1 MNENNQSK
9 HQALT
14 VGGILL
20 LLVLLL
26 VGVSYL
32 APTREVKEKTPLTIE
47 LPNVF
52 DDVDVLGHAAVIYDV
67 KNEEVLYGKAEEA
80 QLPLA
85 SITKL
90 LTTYVATTALGENGF
105 VDITA
110 EDLRTEGDSGLLVS
124 ETWRVGDLARFVLTT
139 SSNDAAHALARRVSE
154 RANETPDVFLSQA
167 AAALS
172 LSQTFALNGTG
183 LDTNTH
189 ISGAYGSAKDIALL
203 LADIYEENRSLLLG
217 SSASAATFYST
228 EGFAHNASSTNSLAD
243 SLPNLVG
250 AKTGYTD
257 LAGGNLAV
265 LIEVAPGRPVALV
278 VLGSTRDGRFVDME
292 ELVEATLQHFTYSS
306 AL

>member
-1 MNENNQSK
+1 MNENNQPK

-14 VGGILL
+14 IGGILL

-32 APTREVKEKTPLTIE
+32 APTRAVEEKPPLTIE
-47 LPNVF
+47 APNVF
-52 DDVDVLGHAAVIYDV
+52 DEIDILASAAVIYDV
-67 KNEEVLYGKAEEA
+67 KNKEVLYGKSEEA

-90 LTTYVATTALGENGF
+90 LTAHVATTALGENGF
-105 VDITA
+105 IDITP
-110 EDLRTEGDSGLLVS
+110 EDLRTEGDSGLFVS

-167 AAALS
+167 AVALS

-189 ISGAYGSAKDIALL
+189 VSGAYGSAKDIALL
-203 LADIYEENRSLLLG
+203 LGDIYDKNRSLLLG
-217 SSASAATFYST
+217 SNASAATFYSE
-228 EGFAHNASSTNSLAD
+228 EGFAHNASSTNELAD
-243 SLPNLVG
+243 MLPNLVG

-257 LAGGNLAV
+257 LAGGNLAI

-306 AL
+306 SL